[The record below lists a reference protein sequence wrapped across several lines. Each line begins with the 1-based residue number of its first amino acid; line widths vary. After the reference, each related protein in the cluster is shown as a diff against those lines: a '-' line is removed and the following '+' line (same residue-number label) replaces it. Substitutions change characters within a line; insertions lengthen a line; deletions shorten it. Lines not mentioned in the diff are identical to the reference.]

1 MKGVGFS
8 GHVPRFL
15 ILGSLSEALT
25 LGCYSS
31 GIGLGGRCS
40 VLGNVGSKLEV
51 RVHRSGHRR
60 VGQVGRLL
68 SRIQGEFVSAEVQKE
83 GDCKTR
89 NYLASL
95 HSVPFCLMRIRFFP

>member
-15 ILGSLSEALT
+15 ILGSLCEALT
-25 LGCYSS
+25 LGYCSS
-31 GIGLGGRCS
+31 GIGLGGGDVQCWAM
-40 VLGNVGSKLEV
+40 LGQNW
-51 RVHRSGHRR
+51 RSESIGQDTGHRR

-83 GDCKTR
+83 GDCKTQK
-89 NYLASL
+89 LSG
-95 HSVPFCLMRIRFFP
+95 